1 MSVVRETGLM
11 TTASERMA
19 AAWTR
24 AAIARGA
31 VAVIDLDA
39 YRSNIER
46 CREIAGGAPIMAVVK
61 ADAYGHGLVQC
72 GRAAR
77 EAGAEWLGV
86 ALLEEAIRLRDAGV
100 DGRILAWLATPGA
113 DFAAC
118 ISRDIDVSV
127 STLWALDEV
136 MAAVRETGKQARIHL
151 KADTGLS
158 RSGANAADWPA
169 LVEAARAAEGAGTI
183 TVVGLWSHF
192 AAADEPGHLSVAR
205 QQLAFDEAVR
215 HAEAAGITPEVV
227 HMANSA
233 AMIELPESHHNLV
246 RVGIA
251 SYGLSPHVA
260 RVSAAELGLRPVM
273 SLRARLAST
282 KTIPAG
288 TGASYGWD
296 YMATSDTTVGLV
308 PLGYADGLPRS
319 AVNAGPVYSAGRTTH
334 LAGRVCMDQII
345 VELADTGAK
354 AGDEVVLFG
363 AEGPSADEWAEAC
376 GTINY
381 EIVTR
386 IGPRVP
392 RVYLGESS

>member
-1 MSVVRETGLM
+1 M

-31 VAVIDLDA
+31 VAAIDLDA

-46 CREIAGGAPIMAVVK
+46 CREIAGGAAIMAVVK
-61 ADAYGHGLVQC
+61 DDAYGHGLVQC

-215 HAEAAGITPEVV
+215 HADAAGITPEVV

-260 RVSAAELGLRPVM
+260 RVSAADLGLRPVM

>member
-24 AAIARGA
+24 AAISRGA

-39 YRSNIER
+39 YRSNIQR
-46 CREIAGGAPIMAVVK
+46 CRELVGDAAIMAVVK

-113 DFAAC
+113 DFADC
-118 ISRDIDVSV
+118 IERDIDISI
-127 STLWALDEV
+127 STLWALEEV
-136 MAAVRETGKQARIHL
+136 TMAVRNTGKRARIHL
-151 KADTGLS
+151 KVDTGLS
-158 RSGANAADWPA
+158 RSGANAKEWPA
-169 LVEAARAAEGAGTI
+169 LFTAAHAAEIEGAL
-183 TVVGLWSHF
+183 TVVGVWSHF
-192 AAADEPGHLSVAR
+192 ASADEPGHPSVAR
-205 QQLAFDEAVR
+205 QQLAFDDAVH
-215 HAEAAGITPEVV
+215 HAEAVGITPEVR

-233 AMIELPESHHNLV
+233 AMVELPDSHHTLV

-251 SYGLSPHVA
+251 AYGLSPNVA
-260 RVSAAELGLRPVM
+260 RTSAKDMGLQPVM

-282 KTIPAG
+282 KTVPAG

-363 AEGPSADEWAEAC
+363 AEGPSADEWAAAC

>member
-31 VAVIDLDA
+31 VAAIDLDA

-46 CREIAGGAPIMAVVK
+46 CRELAPDSAMMAVVK

-113 DFAAC
+113 DFAEC
-118 ISRDIDVSV
+118 LSRDIDLSI

-136 MAAVRETGKQARIHL
+136 TAAVRETGKQARIHL

-319 AVNAGPVYSAGRTTH
+319 AVNTGPVYSAGSTTH
-334 LAGRVCMDQII
+334 LAGRVCMDQIV
-345 VELADTGAK
+345 VELADSSARS
-354 AGDEVVLFG
+354 GDEVVLFG
-363 AEGPSADEWAEAC
+363 AEGPSADEWAETC